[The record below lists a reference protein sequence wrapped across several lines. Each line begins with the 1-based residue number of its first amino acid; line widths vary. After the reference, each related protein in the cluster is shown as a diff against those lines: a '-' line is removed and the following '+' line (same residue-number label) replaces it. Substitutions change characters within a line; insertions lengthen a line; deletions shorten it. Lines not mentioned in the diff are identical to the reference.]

1 MNTTLTYPAQ
11 SDISQAELHVELSQH
26 LVDCTQD
33 TLAGLRAKYAT
44 IDKQTR
50 SPRGRQYLR
59 DEIAMNIRTEC
70 QQLSWRK
77 SQAVKARKKLR
88 EVQGFQLTSA

>member
-1 MNTTLTYPAQ
+1 MNITLTYPAQ
-11 SDISQAELHVELSQH
+11 SDIAQAELHVDLAEH
-26 LVDCTQD
+26 MVDCKLQN
-33 TLAGLRAKYAT
+33 LAELRAKYAT

-77 SQAVKARKKLR
+77 SQAAKRRKKLR
-88 EVQGFQLTSA
+88 QLQGFQLTSA

>member
-11 SDISQAELHVELSQH
+11 SDIAQAELHVELSQH

-44 IDKQTR
+44 IDKQTK
-50 SPRGRQYLR
+50 SPRGRQFLR
-59 DEIAMNIRTEC
+59 DSIAVNIRYEC
-70 QQLSWRK
+70 QVLSYRK
-77 SQAVKARKKLR
+77 SLAANRRKKLR
-88 EVQGFQLTSA
+88 ELQGFQLTSA

>member
-1 MNTTLTYPAQ
+1 MNNTLTYPAQ
-11 SDISQAELHVELSQH
+11 SDIAQAELHVELSQH

-44 IDKQTR
+44 IDKQTK

-59 DEIAMNIRTEC
+59 KSIAVNIRYEC
-70 QQLSWRK
+70 QVLSWRK
-77 SQAVKARKKLR
+77 SQAVKWRKKLR
-88 EVQGFQLTSA
+88 QLQGFQLTSA